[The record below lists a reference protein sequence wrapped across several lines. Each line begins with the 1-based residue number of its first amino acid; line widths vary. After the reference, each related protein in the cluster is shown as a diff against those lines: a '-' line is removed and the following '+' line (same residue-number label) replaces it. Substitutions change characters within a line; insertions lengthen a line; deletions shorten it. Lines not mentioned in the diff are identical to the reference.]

1 MTAAPDRRALMLVA
15 LGNRR
20 VAVNGGEVTE
30 IARIS
35 AVTPVPCDDPAIL
48 GVALHRGRIVP
59 LVDLRR
65 RLGDG
70 ATGLPPFL
78 CLFTQ
83 RGGAD
88 IGVPIDSVLEFGPP
102 GGSQVPEGV
111 TFVDFSTLATGDGAA
126 AAH

>member
-1 MTAAPDRRALMLVA
+1 V
-15 LGNRR
+15 
-20 VAVNGGEVTE
+20 
-30 IARIS
+30 
-35 AVTPVPCDDPAIL
+35 
-48 GVALHRGRIVP
+48 HRGRIVP

-78 CLFTQ
+78 CLFT
-83 RGGAD
+83 RSGGAD

-102 GGSQVPEGV
+102 GGSRVPEGV
-111 TFVDFSTLATGDGAA
+111 TFVDVSTLAAGDGAA